1 MLQRSQGEQRLKR
14 ALDLTKRKA
23 VCALHGRLVGW
34 GGEIHLDCTDF
45 GVAEF
50 FLSGPFLN
58 A

>member
-14 ALDLTKRKA
+14 AFDWTKRKA
-23 VCALHGRLVGW
+23 ICALQGRPVEW
-34 GGEIHLDCTDF
+34 GGEIHPDCTDF

-50 FLSGPFLN
+50 FLSGPFLS